1 MNWLDSVS
9 LNLINKN
16 LDGLWTRQ
24 QAISDNIAN
33 YETPGYKVK
42 QISFEDALRKQF
54 KKTAT
59 ENDLI
64 NNIKNT
70 QPELTV
76 LDNETMRLDDNGV
89 DLEKENIELVRTQLN
104 YYYSLQQ
111 ISDQFSRLR
120 TVIKGG
126 Q

>member
-1 MNWLDSVS
+1 MVFSVNWLDSVS

-76 LDNETMRLDDNGV
+76 LDDNGV